1 MNIDKV
7 VKSFEIHP
15 NHHPHTFFAL
25 DLGQSQDPSVLMA
38 VTRHWIRTG
47 EYDFAYRCHIHRLR
61 LTVEDIHRW
70 PLRVYYHQVVEQTC
84 EFIREYSRK
93 PFLLGQPHNHMTLIV
108 DASGVGAPI
117 AEMLEQAQLPCTFN
131 RVIITSGD
139 QESYTKGAYHVPRRT
154 LLGHLRLALEKDL
167 IRVPKGIDGADQ
179 LKTELT
185 NLVIGRQTAHDDL
198 AVALAMA
205 CYRASSM
212 NFGPPNPPY
221 VQNQWAPMPNFEDM
235 I

>member
-7 VKSFEIHP
+7 KKSFEIHP
-15 NHHPHTFFAL
+15 NEFPHTFFAL
-25 DLGQSQDPSVLMA
+25 DLGYSQDPSVLMA
-38 VTRHWIRTG
+38 VTRHWVRTE
-47 EYDFAYRCHIHRLR
+47 EYDFAYRCPIYRLR

-70 PLRVYYHQVVEQTC
+70 PLRVYYHQVVEETC
-84 EFIREYSRK
+84 EFIRDYSK
-93 PFLLGQPHNHMTLIV
+93 QSFFLGEPERRITLIV

-117 AEMLEQAQLPCTFN
+117 AEMLQKSQLPCNFI
-131 RVIITSGD
+131 RMIITSGD
-139 QESYTKGAYHVPRRT
+139 AASYNKGTYHVPRRT
-154 LLGHLRLALEKDL
+154 LLGHLRIALEKDL

-179 LKTELT
+179 LKAELT
-185 NLVIGRQTAHDDL
+185 NLAIGRQTAHDDL

-205 CYRASSM
+205 CYRASFM
-212 NFGPPNPPY
+212 HCGPPNPPY